1 VKVTKRKF
9 SPAATAGV
17 GVGITL
23 VIAALG
29 WFALISPQRSRA
41 STLDAEL
48 VLVDKLVSESRAAQM
63 QSSGVQPIRSADL
76 FRLTK
81 AMPSDTDIAGVMLEL
96 SRVAAETGIVF
107 EAIRPGTT
115 TVAGTNRVQP
125 IELVFTG
132 NFYSLSDFLYRLRN
146 LVSVQKGRLLAN
158 GRLFA
163 VEKLV
168 FGEAPDG
175 FPSIRAFLTVS
186 AYLYG
191 SGPVAGAA
199 PAGTVAPAGTT
210 ATETTS
216 TTTDTNATTTT
227 TTGEI
232 PPATPEAV
240 GP

>member
-1 VKVTKRKF
+1 MKVTRRKF
-9 SPAATAGV
+9 SPAATV
-17 GVGITL
+17 GIGAGITL
-23 VIAALG
+23 VIALFG
-29 WFALISPQRSRA
+29 WFVLISPQRSRA
-41 STLDAEL
+41 SSLDAEL
-48 VLVDKLVSESRAAQM
+48 VLVEQQVSASRAAQL
-63 QSSGVQPIRSADL
+63 QSGGAQPIRSADL

-107 EAIRPGTT
+107 EAIRPGSTT
-115 TVAGTNRVQP
+115 AAGTNRVQP

-168 FGEAPDG
+168 FGEAPAG

-186 AYLYG
+186 AFLYG

-199 PAGTVAPAGTT
+199 PAGAVAPNGTT
-210 ATETTS
+210 S
-216 TTTDTNATTTT
+216 PATTTT
-227 TTGEI
+227 TTTGGV
-232 PPATPEAV
+232 PPATPEAI

>member
-1 VKVTKRKF
+1 VKVTKRKL
-9 SPAATAGV
+9 SPVATAGV

-23 VIAALG
+23 VVGLIG
-29 WFALISPQRSRA
+29 WFLLISPQRSRA
-41 STLDAEL
+41 SSLDVEL
-48 VLVDKLVSESRAAQM
+48 VQVEQQISEARAAQL
-63 QSSGVQPIRSADL
+63 QSSGAEPIRSADL

-81 AMPSDTDIAGVMLEL
+81 AMPADSDIAGVMLEL

-107 EAIRPGTT
+107 EAIKPQATT
-115 TVAGTNRVQP
+115 AAGTNRAQA
-125 IELVFTG
+125 IDLTFTG

-168 FGEAPDG
+168 FSESPGG
-175 FPSIRAFLTVS
+175 FPNIRAFLTVS
-186 AYLYG
+186 AFLYG
-191 SGPVAGAA
+191 SGPVAGAP
-199 PAGTVAPAGTT
+199 PAGVAPTT
-210 ATETTS
+210 TSSTDTSS
-216 TTTDTNATTTT
+216 TTTDTTATTTT
-227 TTGEI
+227 SEV

>member
-1 VKVTKRKF
+1 M
-9 SPAATAGV
+9 
-17 GVGITL
+17 
-23 VIAALG
+23 
-29 WFALISPQRSRA
+29 LISPQRSRA
-41 STLDAEL
+41 SSLDAEL
-48 VLVDKLVSESRAAQM
+48 VVVEQQVSESRAAQL
-63 QSSGVQPIRSADL
+63 QSSDAQPIRSADL

-81 AMPSDTDIAGVMLEL
+81 AMPSDTDIAGVLLEL
-96 SRVAAETGIVF
+96 SQVAAETGIVF

-115 TVAGTNRVQP
+115 TAAGTNRVQP
-125 IELVFTG
+125 IELTFTG

-186 AYLYG
+186 AFLYG

-199 PAGTVAPAGTT
+199 PAGTVTP
-210 ATETTS
+210 S
-216 TTTDTNATTTT
+216 TTTDTNAATTT

-232 PPATPEAV
+232 SPATPEAA